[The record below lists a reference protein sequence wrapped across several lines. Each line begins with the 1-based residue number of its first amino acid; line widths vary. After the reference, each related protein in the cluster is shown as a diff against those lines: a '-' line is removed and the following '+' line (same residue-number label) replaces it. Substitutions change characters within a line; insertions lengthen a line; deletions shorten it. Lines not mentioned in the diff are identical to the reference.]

1 MDSKNSLLGLENN
14 AKNNGQSQSS
24 SKQTQD
30 QDSTMSLVYPD
41 GRVTNVKVRQ
51 K

>member
-1 MDSKNSLLGLENN
+1 MNSNKNSLGLDDN
-14 AKNNGQSQSS
+14 AQNIAHTQSS
-24 SKQTQD
+24 SDSQQEQD
-30 QDSTMSLVYPD
+30 NTMSLVYPD

>member
-14 AKNNGQSQSS
+14 DHNHGQSQSS
-24 SKQTQD
+24 SGPNQNN
-30 QDSTMSLVYPD
+30 TMSLVYPD
-41 GRVTNVKVRQ
+41 GRVKNIKVRQ